1 MYKRD
6 FSPLEELRES
16 FLQRPASFVY
26 RGARHS
32 LTGLCLLI
40 CIGCH
45 STTSVTT
52 GAEVGAADA
61 RLPASSSQD
70 RKTSAES
77 RDLDGQAALDEQIAI
92 AVSEPIPVRE
102 LLVQLCEVRFP
113 NQCQIDTDIEAMF
126 DGELP
131 LQPLRTGLDALCR
144 VGRCQWK
151 MTAQPPGLV
160 IVRTTTADR

>member
-1 MYKRD
+1 
-6 FSPLEELRES
+6 
-16 FLQRPASFVY
+16 
-26 RGARHS
+26 

-52 GAEVGAADA
+52 GAEVGAAD
-61 RLPASSSQD
+61 PHPVASSSQD
-70 RKTSAES
+70 RKGSAAP
-77 RDLDGQAALDEQIAI
+77 RALDGQAALDEQIAI

-113 NQCQIDTDIEAMF
+113 DQCQIDTDIVAMF

-144 VGRCQWK
+144 VGMCQWE
-151 MTAQPPGLV
+151 MTTQPPGLM
-160 IVRTTTADR
+160 IVRTTITDR